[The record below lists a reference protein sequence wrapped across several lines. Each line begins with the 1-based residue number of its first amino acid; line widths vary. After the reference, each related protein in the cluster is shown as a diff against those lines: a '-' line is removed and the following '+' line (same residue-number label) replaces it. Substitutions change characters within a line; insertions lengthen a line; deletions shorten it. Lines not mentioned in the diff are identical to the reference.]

1 MEKNKLDTAERADM
15 EAVEARAGAEGGE
28 DTEPEDLVLRFGKP
42 YKFGGQEYTEVDL
55 SGLED
60 TTAGDLAR
68 CAKITTRKHKGLNTA
83 TLEMTTEYS
92 ITMAHIVT
100 KLPLEFFE
108 RMPSKSAIELKGIV
122 AGFLFGADG
131 VD

>member
-60 TTAGDLAR
+60 VTAG
-68 CAKITTRKHKGLNTA
+68 
-83 TLEMTTEYS
+83 TLENVGRQVSKKNPGINPAVLEMSTPFCH
-92 ITMAHIVT
+92 MLAGRVA
-100 KLPLEFFE
+100 KLPLEFFQ
-108 RMPSKSAIELKGIV
+108 RLPAKDGIALKALITN
-122 AGFLFGADG
+122 FLYGGDG
-131 VD
+131 ED